1 MSYETNTSHYDAW
14 FNSIENGDKIEVFE
28 REQSNSLGLYKIK
41 KNTENNSVNFT
52 RTIPKYNYWGYEYDE
67 KNYLTI
73 DSNKIKNYTY
83 SEPTIEPNNIDK
95 KQSFDTWYD
104 NIDENKMYLLK
115 ETSLWGKPLEGNY
128 NARKYTDTRGEKN
141 VFFKRET
148 SIMSNFWESD
158 ADNDILVSQDANNYF
173 HNNCKCGS
181 YSQYNYY
188 PKPKELALAEEDALY
203 PCPTRGWF

>member
-1 MSYETNTSHYDAW
+1 MSYEPNNSHYDTW
-14 FNSIENGDKIEVFE
+14 FNSIQNGDKIELFE
-28 REQSNSLGLYKIK
+28 RDKPSSLGLYKIK

-52 RTIPKYNYWGYEYDE
+52 RTILKYNYWGYEYDE

-83 SEPTIEPNNIDK
+83 SEPTIECNNIDI

-115 ETSLWGKPLEGNY
+115 ENSLWGKKLEGNY
-128 NARKYTDTRGEKN
+128 NARKYTDTRGEKI
-141 VFFKRET
+141 VSFKRET
-148 SIMSNFWESD
+148 SIMSNFWDSD
-158 ADNDILVSQDANNYF
+158 PDNDILISQHGINYF

-181 YSQYNYY
+181 YSEYNYY
-188 PKPKELALAEEDALY
+188 PKSKELALAEEDALY
-203 PCPTRGWF
+203 QCSTRGWF